1 MSFPKRNLWKT
12 MSVCVVCTALLCW
25 IWIRDSVCLAQS
37 GWYQPATYPVCDASH
52 QNTGSLSMIHVK
64 ARRSPYPGSQVQR
77 FPVPDSYV
85 SWSVA
90 WPEYEPVDYTADSI
104 QASPEWAD
112 PDYRKE
118 GQSEHGPRFNALD
131 GKIDRRSFL
140 GCYELGEDKLPL
152 CDVTWAK
159 VKVSHIGR
167 KKKKTVYYLKDNELS
182 KENVLQELD
191 VLIYQSRWKRKAG
204 EKVIHKLSGKPIL
217 QFVTIKRKD
226 NGEWAIP
233 GGMVD
238 DGELVSATLKREFG
252 EEALDSLAASTS
264 EKNRL
269 RKLFQRIFSKENS
282 KEVFTGYVDDPR
294 NTDNAWVETVAVNF
308 HDETGDS
315 VGQLDLHS
323 GDDAGHVQW
332 SDIDQSLQLYAT
344 HSHFLK
350 SVTELRDAHW

>member
-1 MSFPKRNLWKT
+1 
-12 MSVCVVCTALLCW
+12 
-25 IWIRDSVCLAQS
+25 
-37 GWYQPATYPVCDASH
+37 
-52 QNTGSLSMIHVK
+52 MIHVK
-64 ARRSPYPGSQVQR
+64 ARKSPYPGSQVQR

-104 QASPEWAD
+104 QACPVWAD

-118 GQSEHGPRFNALD
+118 GQSEHGPQFNALD

-140 GCYELGEDKLPL
+140 GCYELDEDKLPL
-152 CDVTWAK
+152 NPMGRTGITSRGLLGKWGPNHAADPIVT
-159 VKVSHIGR
+159 
-167 KKKKTVYYLKDNELS
+167 
-182 KENVLQELD
+182 
-191 VLIYQSRWKRKAG
+191 RWKRKAG
-204 EKVIHKLSGKPIL
+204 KKVIHKRSGKPIL

-269 RKLFQRIFSKENS
+269 RKLFQSIFSKENS

-344 HSHFLK
+344 HCRFLK

>member
-1 MSFPKRNLWKT
+1 MSFPKRNLWRT
-12 MSVCVVCTALLCW
+12 MSVCMVCTALQCW

-37 GWYQPATYPVCDASH
+37 GWYKPATYPVCDASH
-52 QNTGSLSMIHVK
+52 QNTESLSMIHVK
-64 ARRSPYPGSQVQR
+64 ARKSPYPGSQVQR

-104 QASPEWAD
+104 QACPVWAD

-118 GQSEHGPRFNALD
+118 GQSEHGPQFNALD

-140 GCYELGEDKLPL
+140 GCYELDEDKLPL
-152 CDVTWAK
+152 NPMGRTGITSRGLLGKWGPNHAADPIVT
-159 VKVSHIGR
+159 
-167 KKKKTVYYLKDNELS
+167 
-182 KENVLQELD
+182 
-191 VLIYQSRWKRKAG
+191 RWKRKAG
-204 EKVIHKLSGKPIL
+204 KKVIHKRSGKPIL

-233 GGMVD
+233 G
-238 DGELVSATLKREFG
+238 
-252 EEALDSLAASTS
+252 
-264 EKNRL
+264 
-269 RKLFQRIFSKENS
+269 
-282 KEVFTGYVDDPR
+282 VFTGYVDDPR

-344 HSHFLK
+344 HCRFLK